1 MNQNHNPKPSEN
13 EGFKEPTQEKQQSKV
28 ITLQEEEFQKLK
40 DETHEYKNKYLQLL
54 ADADNAR
61 KRLQKEK
68 HEITQYAIRNIL
80 LDFLHPIDH
89 MENALKFTEQSSPE
103 VKHWALGFQ
112 MILNQL
118 KDVLANNGVIP
129 MESKGK
135 EFDPHLHEA
144 LEMITTDEHPSGI
157 VIEESIRGYMI
168 GDKPL
173 RPARVKVSKASK
185 KE

>member
-1 MNQNHNPKPSEN
+1 MNQNHKSQTPENDQPKEL
-13 EGFKEPTQEKQQSKV
+13 EKQPKV
-28 ITLQEEEFQKLK
+28 ITVPEEEFQKLK
-40 DETHEYKNKYLQLL
+40 EEANEYKNKYLQLL

-68 HEITQYAIRNIL
+68 HEIIQYAIKNIL

-89 MENALKFTEQSSPE
+89 MENALKFTEQASTE

-118 KDVLANNGVIP
+118 KDVLANNGVVPI
-129 MESKGK
+129 ESKGK

-144 LEMITTDEHPSGI
+144 VEMVTSDEPSGV
-157 VIEESIRGYMI
+157 VIEESTRGYMI

-173 RPARVKVSKASK
+173 RPARVKVSKGK
-185 KE
+185 I